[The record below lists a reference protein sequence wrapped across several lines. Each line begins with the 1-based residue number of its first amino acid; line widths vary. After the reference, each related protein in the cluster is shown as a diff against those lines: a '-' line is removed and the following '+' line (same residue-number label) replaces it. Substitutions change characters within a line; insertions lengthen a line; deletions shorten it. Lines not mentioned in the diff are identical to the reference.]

1 MTDHYLG
8 LCESLSRIGTASS
21 STAVWSIVRGFIS
34 RLGYSYFIGADAS
47 KVVGGVREATFCGD
61 APADFV
67 ALLDRSIVMER
78 HPFVLSALKS
88 SIPITVSEL
97 RRDPEFADQP
107 WIELLHDTVKHGDG
121 LIVPVYR
128 DHEVLAFFNFAG
140 PSPNLSAIARSTLQV
155 LAHAAFDRHVEFRD
169 GTTPQISPAL
179 SVRETQCLRYIATG
193 HEDAQISQILG
204 ISPRTVRF
212 HVDSA
217 KAKLGAGSRVQA
229 IAKALRDHIIAV

>member
-1 MTDHYLG
+1 MTDHYSG
-8 LCESLSRIGTASS
+8 LCECLSRIGTASS
-21 STAVWSIVRGFIS
+21 STAIWSNVRGFIS
-34 RLGYSYFIGADAS
+34 RLGYSYFIGADAA
-47 KVVGGVREATFCGD
+47 KVVGGIREATFCGD
-61 APADFV
+61 APADF
-67 ALLDRSIVMER
+67 LEMIDREIVMER

-88 SIPITVSEL
+88 SVPITVSEL
-97 RRDPEFADQP
+97 RHDPEFADQP
-107 WIELLHDTVKHGDG
+107 WIELLHDTVKHGEG

-128 DHEVLAFFNFAG
+128 DNELLAFFNFAG
-140 PSPNLSAIARSTLQV
+140 PSPNLSAIARSSLQV
-155 LAHAAFDRHVEFRD
+155 LAHAAFDRYIEMRD
-169 GTTPQISPAL
+169 QTGPQISPTL

-217 KAKLGAGSRVQA
+217 KTKLGAGSRVQA

>member
-1 MTDHYLG
+1 MTDHYSG
-8 LCESLSRIGTASS
+8 LCECLSRIGTASS
-21 STAVWSIVRGFIS
+21 STAIWSNVRGFIS
-34 RLGYSYFIGADAS
+34 RLGYSYFIGADAA

-61 APADFV
+61 APADF
-67 ALLDRSIVMER
+67 LEMIDREIVMER
-78 HPFVLSALKS
+78 HPFVLSAL
-88 SIPITVSEL
+88 
-97 RRDPEFADQP
+97 ADQP
-107 WIELLHDTVKHGDG
+107 WIELLHDTVKHGEG

-128 DHEVLAFFNFAG
+128 DNELLAFFNFAG
-140 PSPNLSAIARSTLQV
+140 PSPNLSAIARSSLQV
-155 LAHAAFDRHVEFRD
+155 LAHAAFDRYIEMRD
-169 GTTPQISPAL
+169 QTGPQISPTL

-217 KAKLGAGSRVQA
+217 KTKLGAGSRVQA

>member
-1 MTDHYLG
+1 MTDHYSS

-21 STAVWSIVRGFIS
+21 STAIWSNVRECIS
-34 RLGYSYFIGADAS
+34 RLGYSYFIGADAA

-61 APADFV
+61 APADFL
-67 ALLDRSIVMER
+67 ALIDRAIVMER

-97 RRDPEFADQP
+97 RNDPEFADQP
-107 WIELLHDTVKHGDG
+107 WIELLHDTVKYGEG

-128 DHEVLAFFNFAG
+128 NHELLAFFNFAG

-155 LAHAAFDRHVEFRD
+155 LAHAAFDRYVELRD
-169 GTTPQISPAL
+169 GATPPVSRAL

-193 HEDAQISQILG
+193 HEDVQISQMLG

-217 KAKLGAGSRVQA
+217 KAKLGAGSRVQV
-229 IAKALRDHIIAV
+229 IAKALRDHIIVV